1 VPAGAGPPEPWPA
14 GEGVLVARQAGAG
27 ALEAL
32 AAGGGGRVLASFAQA
47 CYVEAPAGL
56 VALVAPGV
64 QPGPLHVHLG
74 AAPPRLPAGT
84 ALPPG
89 WLDLSGCRPWVGP
102 LPPPPA
108 VRAAREALVAA
119 LVPAAAGALVP
130 AGRARVAQRC
140 LEAGDLPGAAAVLAG
155 AGPGLTPSGDD
166 ALAGILFAWRALGG
180 PAVEPGLLAVA
191 GEARTNDVA
200 AAFARWAARGQ
211 ALGCVHD
218 LFAAAAAGDRPA
230 TARMARRLASTGH
243 SSGADMAL
251 GLIWGFDTFADS
263 GTAERLGGVYTGAC
277 HRAPG
282 R

>member
-1 VPAGAGPPEPWPA
+1 LA
-14 GEGVLVARQAGAG
+14 ARQAGAG
-27 ALEAL
+27 ALAAL
-32 AAGGGGRVLASFAQA
+32 PGGGGGRVLASFAKA
-47 CYVEAPAGL
+47 CYIQAPAGL

-74 AAPPRLPAGT
+74 AAPPRLPVGT

-89 WLDLSGCRPWVGP
+89 WVDLSGCRPWVGP

-108 VRAAREALVAA
+108 LRAAREALLTA

-130 AGRARVAQRC
+130 AGRTRVAQRC
-140 LEAGDLPGAAAVLAG
+140 LEAGDLPGAADVLAG

-180 PAVEPGLLAVA
+180 PGVEPGLLAIA
-191 GEARTNDVA
+191 GGARTNDVA

-218 LFAAAAAGDRPA
+218 LFVAAAGGDRPA
-230 TARMARRLASTGH
+230 AARAARRLASTGH

-251 GLIWGFDTFADS
+251 GLIWGIDMFVGPVTS
-263 GTAERLGGVYTGAC
+263 ERRGGVYTGTC